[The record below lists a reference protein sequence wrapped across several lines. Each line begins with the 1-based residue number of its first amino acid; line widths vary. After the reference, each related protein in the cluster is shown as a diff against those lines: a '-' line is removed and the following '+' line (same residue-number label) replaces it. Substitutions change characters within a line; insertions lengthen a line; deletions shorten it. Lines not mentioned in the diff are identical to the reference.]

1 MTAVTPSSPASAIA
15 GPQTAAPAGE
25 GAAAKPQAAG
35 AAADGP
41 SQPAAAADAALS
53 SAAAFVRAAAAR
65 QGGLA
70 ALYADLEAI
79 VTQPGSTAAVPAPV
93 LAAAQQ
99 LLAMRLDVEPVAA
112 ITADDIKAALAQSGL
127 LGDSL
132 VAAEASPPQ
141 GGAANLGNALAALR
155 QALQNWLAAAT
166 DQAPSSDAPAATAAA
181 SPSPPRGPGPMPP
194 YRGAPPVAQAPVA
207 ASIPAGASPRVLALH
222 LIGET
227 DAAIARQSLLQMA
240 SLSDADGSGGA
251 NAATHAARA
260 MFDLPLATLGGTAV
274 AQLLIEPD
282 GQKQGAQGAVRPVWR
297 ASFSLDLEPIG
308 PVHVCI
314 ALAGER
320 TSVTMTAERGASA
333 AALSASLP
341 LLEAGLREA
350 ALEPGELRSQTGTAP
365 PHAAAPGLFV
375 DHAT

>member
-1 MTAVTPSSPASAIA
+1 MTAVTPSSPASATA
-15 GPQTAAPAGE
+15 GPQNAAPTGE

-41 SQPAAAADAALS
+41 SEPPTPADAALS

-70 ALYADLEAI
+70 ALYADLESI
-79 VTQPGSTAAVPAPV
+79 VSEPNLAAAVPAPV

-99 LLAMRLDVEPVAA
+99 LLAMRLDVEPGAA
-112 ITADDIKAALAQSGL
+112 VTANDIKAALAQSGL
-127 LGDSL
+127 FGDFL
-132 VAAEASPPQ
+132 AAAEPSPQQ
-141 GGAANLGNALAALR
+141 GGAANLGGALATLR
-155 QALQNWLAAAT
+155 QALQVWLGAAT
-166 DQAPSSDAPAATAAA
+166 DQAPSPNATAPTAVA
-181 SPSPPRGPGPMPP
+181 SPTTPRGPVPMPP
-194 YRGAPPVAQAPVA
+194 YRGAPTVAQAPVA
-207 ASIPAGASPRVLALH
+207 ASIPAGASARVLALH

-240 SLSDADGSGGA
+240 SLSDAGGSAGA
-251 NAATHAARA
+251 DATHAARA
-260 MFDLPLATLGGTAV
+260 MFDVPLATQQGTAV

-282 GQKQGAQGAVRPVWR
+282 RQKSGQPSAARPIWR
-297 ASFSLDLEPIG
+297 ASFSVDLEPIG
-308 PVHVCI
+308 PVHVRI

-320 TSVTMTAERGASA
+320 TSVTMTAERSASA

-350 ALEPGELRSQTGTAP
+350 ALEPGELRSQTGAAP
-365 PHAAAPGLFV
+365 SQVAAPGLFV
-375 DHAT
+375 DRAT

>member
-1 MTAVTPSSPASAIA
+1 MTAVTPSSPASAAA
-15 GPQTAAPAGE
+15 GPQTATPAGD

-35 AAADGP
+35 AVAEGP
-41 SQPAAAADAALS
+41 PQPATAADAALM

-70 ALYADLEAI
+70 ALYADLESI
-79 VTQPGSTAAVPAPV
+79 VTQPSAAVPAPV
-93 LAAAQQ
+93 LAAARQ
-99 LLAMRLDVEPVAA
+99 LLAMRLDVEPGAA
-112 ITADDIKAALAQSGL
+112 VTADDIKAALAQSGL
-127 LGDSL
+127 FGD
-132 VAAEASPPQ
+132 VAAPEASPQQ
-141 GGAANLGNALAALR
+141 GGAANLGNALATLR
-155 QALQNWLAAAT
+155 QALQEWLTAAT
-166 DQAPSSDAPAATAAA
+166 DQAPSPNAPAPATAA
-181 SPSPPRGPGPMPP
+181 SPAPPRGAVPMPP
-194 YRGAPPVAQAPVA
+194 YRGAPTVAQAPVA

-240 SLSDADGSGGA
+240 SLPDAGEGGGA
-251 NAATHAARA
+251 NAATHAARL

-282 GQKQGAQGAVRPVWR
+282 RQNQGRQGAVRPVWR
-297 ASFSLDLEPIG
+297 ARFSVDLEPIG
-308 PVHVCI
+308 PVHVRI

-320 TSVTMTAERGASA
+320 TSVTMTAERSAST

-350 ALEPGELRSQTGTAP
+350 ALKPGELRSQTGAAP
-365 PHAAAPGLFV
+365 PQAAAPGLFV